1 MDTRV
6 SVITSCFQGRSYLA
20 GFFENL
26 SQQTAF
32 PEIEVILVHNAPGQE
47 ELQIVAEFGKRYPS
61 QLQHIIVDP
70 VETIGASWNRAWKAA
85 RSSYTVIWN
94 VDDRRPPYSIEHQ
107 VETFERSPGS
117 VMVYGDYIEVEKYGV
132 EIGRQRITPEFSR
145 KTFSRIFPISGAFF
159 MWRKEIAALVGYFD
173 EQLKVA
179 ADFDFS
185 LRVAL
190 NDFKMQRAKHF
201 LGYFTNAGEGL
212 SSSGGAR
219 LTAIETTM
227 LQLRYAIYDKVR
239 PDYLDE
245 ARKYNISNIQSF
257 NAWRLIDDYIPGYA
271 QYVKQ
276 REYLWKLGRVRNFL
290 RNLFLRLGILGLI
303 YKFQERFIRRE
314 I

>member
-1 MDTRV
+1 
-6 SVITSCFQGRSYLA
+6 
-20 GFFENL
+20 
-26 SQQTAF
+26 
-32 PEIEVILVHNAPGQE
+32 
-47 ELQIVAEFGKRYPS
+47 
-61 QLQHIIVDP
+61 
-70 VETIGASWNRAWKAA
+70 
-85 RSSYTVIWN
+85 
-94 VDDRRPPYSIEHQ
+94 
-107 VETFERSPGS
+107 
-117 VMVYGDYIEVEKYGV
+117 
-132 EIGRQRITPEFSR
+132 
-145 KTFSRIFPISGAFF
+145 
-159 MWRKEIAALVGYFD
+159 
-173 EQLKVA
+173 
-179 ADFDFS
+179 
-185 LRVAL
+185 VAL